1 MEVELCIF
9 LFPKRGYLSNNW
21 DTWNINNNIS
31 VGGDGD
37 YDNRNGNAGSGGGG
51 EGGRQGVAAQA
62 GEVNTGGGGGGGGK
76 QPEGNEKLGG
86 NGGKWCYI
94 HYNFTT
100 RCIFLIITSCI
111 CHIQIFLYLN
121 MIAWILQ
128 ISIISFLFIF
138 LVHHLITFLKSTLTI
153 PKIKDLVDS
162 PSQKYKNIYA
172 QLSNNNN
179 NNHTNNNTNNQKE
192 EPIKVES
199 SMKQDLKS
207 FLKKQL
213 NPDQSVSDIYSLDST
228 YSPYV

>member
-1 MEVELCIF
+1 
-9 LFPKRGYLSNNW
+9 
-21 DTWNINNNIS
+21 
-31 VGGDGD
+31 
-37 YDNRNGNAGSGGGG
+37 
-51 EGGRQGVAAQA
+51 
-62 GEVNTGGGGGGGGK
+62 
-76 QPEGNEKLGG
+76 
-86 NGGKWCYI
+86 
-94 HYNFTT
+94 
-100 RCIFLIITSCI
+100 
-111 CHIQIFLYLN
+111 
-121 MIAWILQ
+121 MIAWIFQ

-179 NNHTNNNTNNQKE
+179 NNPKE

-213 NPDQSVSDIYSLDST
+213 KPDQSVSDIYSLDST